1 MKKQRILFLL
11 VFVVAIV
18 QAQEWVA
25 RYNGPGNYHDMA
37 YDLSVDD
44 AGNVYITGW
53 VSDAD
58 SSDNYITIKYDNDG
72 NEMWAVQ
79 YNGPANDD
87 DEATSLAVDDSGY
100 VYVTGISYG
109 IGTNVDIATI
119 RYDRNGNEIWVKRFN
134 GSGNGWD
141 YGWALVLD
149 DSSNVYVAGMSV
161 GETTMPDFITIKY
174 DRDGNEIWAV
184 RYTGVGLYNLGGYA
198 IVLDSSR
205 NVYVTGAS
213 YGYGTDRDY
222 ATIKYDKYGNELWAR
237 RYNGPGNYWDTPA
250 ALAVDDSGNVY
261 VTGYSS
267 GYGFDWATIKY
278 DSLGNELWV
287 QRFDGPTSG
296 EDYPLA
302 LIMDDT
308 ANIYI
313 AGTITD
319 DATGKD
325 AAITK
330 YDSNGNQLWMST
342 YNGSANGYDR
352 ARCIIM
358 DDSAGVYIAGT
369 SEAYSTELDYLILKY
384 NIQGDSLWTL
394 RYSGPGN
401 GTDEVVDIF
410 VDRTMNIYITGYS
423 DGGNSFND
431 LTTIKYSQPGSIAEK
446 TLWNCRPS
454 TILEVFPNP
463 FSEKVNIR
471 YSRNSIEQE
480 TKGREINH
488 ALSIKSI
495 KIYDVTGRLVK
506 DFSRSTPYDLQPT
519 QIVWDGRDSEG
530 NTIPEGCYFLKAEC
544 DNSTYTKKIVKLRR

>member
-287 QRFDGPTSG
+287 QRFDGPAHG
-296 EDYPLA
+296 ADYALA
-302 LIMDDT
+302 LVVDAA

-313 AGTITD
+313 AGSITD
-319 DATGKD
+319 PTTGKD
-325 AAITK
+325 ATIIK
-330 YDSNGNQLWMST
+330 YDTNGNQQWVST
-342 YNGSANGYDR
+342 YNGPANGYDG
-352 ARCIIM
+352 AGCITM

-369 SEAYSTELDYLILKY
+369 SEAYSTELDYLIIKY